1 LNAVPVRCAA
11 RALLL
16 LAASIVVT
24 GGAQAAVDASTVT
37 GTGSDAARLG
47 LRPQPVFKSASDYAA
62 DLKGYVLAPFRLDR
76 ADLRWAGGALA
87 ATALAYAL
95 DDHVRA
101 RPFAPGSSKATRSTT
116 VRDALP
122 LVALT
127 AGTFA
132 WGELKHDSAIA
143 ATGTDMAEAAL
154 LSYLGANVLKF
165 AAGRLR
171 PDQTLSHSQWRKSGS
186 SFPSDHVAT
195 VFAAAQ
201 VLSDR
206 LPVERQGLRW
216 TAYGLAGATA
226 IVRINGNKHWLSD
239 TVAGAALGLAT
250 GRFVSQRRL
259 DSFHNLT
266 VGVAPTS
273 GGMTLQLTA
282 SLN

>member
-1 LNAVPVRCAA
+1 MNRFARCAA
-11 RALLL
+11 RKAVLCAS
-16 LAASIVVT
+16 LAVACV
-24 GGAQAAVDASTVT
+24 AQAAGAGSTPAGVT
-37 GTGSDAARLG
+37 
-47 LRPQPVFKSASDYAA
+47 PQPVFKAASDYAT

-76 ADLRWAGGALA
+76 TDLRWAGGALA

-95 DDHVRA
+95 DEQVRA
-101 RPFAPGSSKATRSTT
+101 KPFAPGSSKATQSTT

-132 WGELKHDSAIA
+132 WGEIRHDSAIA
-143 ATGTDMAEAAL
+143 ATGTDMAEAAV
-154 LSYLGANVLKF
+154 LSYVGANVLKF

-171 PDQTLSHSQWRKSGS
+171 PDQTLSRSQWRKSGS

-195 VFAAAQ
+195 IFAAAQ

-206 LPVERQGLRW
+206 LPVERQALRW

-259 DSFHNLT
+259 DTFHNLN
-266 VGVAPTS
+266 VGVTPVQ
-273 GGMTLQLTA
+273 GGGATLQLSA